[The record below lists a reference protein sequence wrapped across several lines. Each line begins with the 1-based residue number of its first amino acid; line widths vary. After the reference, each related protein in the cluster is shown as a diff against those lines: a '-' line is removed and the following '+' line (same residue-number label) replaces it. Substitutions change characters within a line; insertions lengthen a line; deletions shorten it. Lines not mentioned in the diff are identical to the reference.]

1 MWSPTGKP
9 TVILCG
15 HDLGVRTNVPTAVR
29 ALRRAREW
37 RQADLGAQ
45 ATLSR
50 DVVSRVENGELAGL
64 TIGSLELLAAALEAA
79 LVVELRWQGADLD
92 RLVDRAHAQLQEA
105 VVDRLR
111 SGGWVTHLEVSFN
124 HYGDR
129 GRCDVLAWHAPTR
142 MLLIV
147 EAKTR
152 FGNLQETMGAVDVK
166 RRLGRLLAE
175 QVGAP
180 DPRAVVVALV
190 VAEHRTGRRIVQ
202 RYPSMFAA
210 FALRGR
216 AAASMD
222 SCTRRRAHRT
232 PLVRVFARFTWQP
245 HQQAG
250 TGPATTY
257 CGSGAA
263 GDNGSAVGAAPR

>member
-1 MWSPTGKP
+1 MGMI
-9 TVILCG
+9 V
-15 HDLGVRTNVPTAVR
+15 GVRTNVPTAIR

-64 TIGSLELLAAALEAA
+64 TIGSLELLAGALEAT

-92 RLVDRAHAQLQEA
+92 RLVDRAHAQLLEA
-105 VVDRLR
+105 VVARLR
-111 SGGWVTHLEVSFN
+111 VGGWVTHVEVSFN

-129 GRCDVLAWHAPTR
+129 GRCDVLAWHGPTR
-142 MLLIV
+142 TLLIV

-166 RRLGRLLAE
+166 RRLGRLLAK
-175 QVGAP
+175 QVGVP

-202 RYPSMFAA
+202 RYPSTFAA

-216 AAASMD
+216 AAASWIAAPAGAPTGLLWFEFLPD
-222 SCTRRRAHRT
+222 SYGSLIRSPERVRPRRSAAPEPHMTTDRR
-232 PLVRVFARFTWQP
+232 LVRP
-245 HQQAG
+245 
-250 TGPATTY
+250 
-257 CGSGAA
+257 
-263 GDNGSAVGAAPR
+263 

>member
-1 MWSPTGKP
+1 MGMI
-9 TVILCG
+9 V
-15 HDLGVRTNVPTAVR
+15 GVRTNVPTAIR

-64 TIGSLELLAAALEAA
+64 TIGSLELLAGALEAT

-92 RLVDRAHAQLQEA
+92 RLVDRAHAQLLEA
-105 VVDRLR
+105 VVARLR
-111 SGGWVTHLEVSFN
+111 IGGWVTHVEVSFN

-142 MLLIV
+142 TLLIV

-166 RRLGRLLAE
+166 RRLGRLLAK
-175 QVGAP
+175 QVGVP

-202 RYPSMFAA
+202 RYPSTFAA

-216 AAASMD
+216 SAASWIAAPAGAPTGLLWFELLPD
-222 SCTRRRAHRT
+222 SYGSLIRSPERVRPRRSAAPESHMTTDRR
-232 PLVRVFARFTWQP
+232 LVRP
-245 HQQAG
+245 
-250 TGPATTY
+250 
-257 CGSGAA
+257 
-263 GDNGSAVGAAPR
+263 